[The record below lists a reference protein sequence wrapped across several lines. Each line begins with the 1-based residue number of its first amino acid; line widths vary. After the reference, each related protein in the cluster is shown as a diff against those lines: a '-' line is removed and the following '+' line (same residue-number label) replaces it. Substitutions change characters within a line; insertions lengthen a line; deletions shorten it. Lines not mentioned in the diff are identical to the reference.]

1 MPQRSHDTDTD
12 ILKILAALFVVMI
25 HSCAELPGH
34 LFFNA
39 LSRFSVP
46 VFVLISGHY
55 CLYYQSPPAFQFYQ
69 VPKVVSADAGLVG
82 PVLPL

>member
-55 CLYYQSPPAFQFYQ
+55 CLYYQSPPRFPILSSVESCFC
-69 VPKVVSADAGLVG
+69 
-82 PVLPL
+82 